1 MMKKT
6 TRILALIGAVL
17 LIALYV
23 STLFFALMDTAT
35 AATLLKISVAA
46 TIILPVLLYGY
57 ILIYRLT
64 NKGDEDSDR

>member
-1 MMKKT
+1 MKKV
-6 TRILALIGAVL
+6 TRILALAGAVL

-23 STLFFALMDTAT
+23 STLIFALMDTDT

-64 NKGDEDSDR
+64 NKED

>member
-1 MMKKT
+1 MKKI
-6 TRILALIGAVL
+6 TRILALAGAVL

-23 STLFFALMDTAT
+23 STLIFALMDTDT

-64 NKGDEDSDR
+64 NKED